1 MGALGRGL
9 RMSPW
14 MSKMSKWACGC
25 ALLALPAFGQ
35 TLPEPPVNSD
45 IAFRILPARYSQA
58 QVETEVLQEQPL
70 LRLIFEGGGSLL
82 GVDPVWDLLETFDGT
97 VLGAVLSDPK
107 RGSNLNAYF
116 QDSELRSERETV
128 VSELQSLASDLES
141 YKIDNETYPED
152 YKKFLD
158 EFRYYDASLPE
169 GVSYRYER
177 TNGGKGFR
185 LYVFFEKPSRLG
197 ELGPAPVFGSDS
209 YTEHLTPTKAAVP
222 LDFALAVKVKN
233 SQAAKAIADGLW
245 GPSEGGLWRS
255 GNSLVATL
263 RGPWFV
269 VSDRQ
274 QNLGPFFASLN
285 GKAPGWSKNPAFVR
299 VAKNLD
305 MNAPISAFVNIPRL
319 SKAVAAALPSEAT
332 KMLALLGPSGY
343 TVTPGAESQCRMEAF
358 VGVTAPKGSELESF
372 FAQSAGADPQAA
384 LMADSIPWDVS
395 NAFAADYRKSKQ
407 LLNALVALSPE
418 VEADYQNAQDV
429 WAGFLGLD
437 AAKGFDN
444 LVDGW
449 AVLSF
454 ERIDMFVGAFE
465 DLTSAAEAVPP
476 EDPIP
481 DEGTGGPEAEGTESV
496 IGPDGEMVT
505 PSSDSETTAP
515 VELEA
520 QPTES
525 AEEVAEAV
533 AEEAVTEEAVTEEA
547 GVEEAVAEEAVV
559 DEAVTDPT
567 KPARIPFTVAFQVAD
582 PQAREAL
589 AAALKNRL
597 GETSQTKTVHGFEV
611 QGREDGLLSYA
622 TQDNWFYISG
632 GKTQRLLRNLLAVA
646 SGAKPSLTSLESW
659 NRFRSDQRGQV
670 VAIGH
675 QKVDGMYSMVKGALL
690 FLGPDFRP
698 LAYELGKLRDY
709 HSAAFVV
716 PDGMLFVGELLQG
729 DGR

>member
-1 MGALGRGL
+1 
-9 RMSPW
+9 MSPW
-14 MSKMSKWACGC
+14 MSKMTMWACGC
-25 ALLALPAFGQ
+25 ALFALPALGQ

-58 QVETEVLQEQPL
+58 HIETEVLKEQPL
-70 LRLIFEGGGSLL
+70 VRLIFEGGGSLL
-82 GVDPVWDLLETFDGT
+82 GIDPVWDLLETFDGT

-107 RGSNLNAYF
+107 KGSNLAAYF
-116 QDSELRSERETV
+116 EDSELRSGRETV
-128 VSELQSLASDLES
+128 VSELQSLATDLES
-141 YKIDNETYPED
+141 YKMENETYPED
-152 YKKFLD
+152 YKKFID
-158 EFRYYDASLPE
+158 EFRYYDVSLPE
-169 GVSYRYER
+169 GVTYRYER

-185 LYVFFEKPSRLG
+185 LHVAFDKPSRLG

-209 YTEHLTPTKAAVP
+209 YTEHLTPTKPAVP
-222 LDFALAVKVKN
+222 LDYAVAVRVTN

-245 GPSEGGLWRS
+245 GPSEGGFWRS
-255 GNSLVATL
+255 GTSLVATL
-263 RGPWFV
+263 RGPWLV

-274 QNLGPFFASLN
+274 QNLGPFFSSLN
-285 GKAPGWSKNPAFVR
+285 GKAPGWSKNPAFAR
-299 VAKNLD
+299 VAKNLN
-305 MNAPISAFVNIPRL
+305 MNAPISAFVNVPRL
-319 SKAVAAALPSEAT
+319 SKAVAAELPSEAV

-343 TVTPGAESQCRMEAF
+343 TLTPGAESQCRMEAF

-372 FAQSAGADPQAA
+372 FAESAGADPQAA

-418 VEADYQNAQDV
+418 AEADFENAQDV

-449 AVLSF
+449 AVVSF
-454 ERIDMFVGAFE
+454 ERIDMLVGAFE
-465 DLTSAAEAVPP
+465 DLTSSAEAMPP
-476 EDPIP
+476 EEAIP
-481 DEGTGGPEAEGTESV
+481 DEGTGGPEAEDTESV

-505 PSSDSETTAP
+505 PNSET
-515 VELEA
+515 EA
-520 QPTES
+520 AES
-525 AEEVAEAV
+525 AEAEAKPTEV
-533 AEEAVTEEAVTEEA
+533 EAAEEAATEEAVTEPASTEQSVEPTSSDDPTE
-547 GVEEAVAEEAVV
+547 VEETEPAPAA
-559 DEAVTDPT
+559 DPT
-567 KPARIPFTVAFQVAD
+567 KPSRVPFTVAFQVAD
-582 PQAREAL
+582 PQARDAL
-589 AAALKNRL
+589 TSALQNRL
-597 GETSQTKTVHGFEV
+597 GEKTQTKTVHGFEV

-622 TQDNWFYISG
+622 VKDNWFYISG

-646 SGAKPSLTSLESW
+646 SGSKPSLTSLESW
-659 NRFRSDQRGQV
+659 NRFRTGQRGQV

-675 QKVDGMYSMVKGALL
+675 QKVDGMYSMAKGALL

-716 PDGMLFVGELLQG
+716 PDGLLFVGDLLQG